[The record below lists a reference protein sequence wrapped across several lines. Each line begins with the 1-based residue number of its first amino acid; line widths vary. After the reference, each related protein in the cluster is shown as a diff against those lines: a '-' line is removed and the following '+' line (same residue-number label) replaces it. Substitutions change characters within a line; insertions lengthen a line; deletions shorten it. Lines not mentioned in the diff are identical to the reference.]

1 MTTYDLSTRTAVV
14 TGAASGMGAATAR
27 LLAAS
32 GARVALVARRQDRL
46 DELAASI
53 GDLALPVAADVTDT
67 ASIEAARDTIHTAFG
82 RVDLV
87 VSAAGVMLPNPITDG
102 RDDEWTRMIETNLHG
117 PLRIVQAFTPDLV
130 AAAAEGLTA
139 DLVTISSV
147 AAHIALPE
155 YAVYNATKAALT
167 HLTGS
172 LRPELG
178 PKNVRVSN
186 IEPGLTRTELGDHI
200 DNTGHAESLA
210 GTFDVLRPLEPEDVA
225 DVIAY
230 LTSRPSHVNLRQ
242 GILVPTHQPT

>member
-1 MTTYDLSTRTAVV
+1 MNTYDLSNRTAIV

-32 GARVALVARRQDRL
+32 GARVALIARRQDRL

-53 GDLALPVAADVTDT
+53 GELALPVAADVTDA
-67 ASIEAARDTIHTAFG
+67 ASVEAARDIIHNAFG
-82 RVDLV
+82 RIDLV
-87 VSAAGVMLPNPITDG
+87 VSAAGVMLPNPVTDG

-117 PLRIVQAFTPDLV
+117 PLRIVRAFTPDLI
-130 AAAAEGLTA
+130 AAAADGHAA

-147 AAHIALPE
+147 AAHVAIPE
-155 YAVYNATKAALT
+155 YAVYNATKAAMT
-167 HLTGS
+167 HLAGS

-186 IEPGLTRTELGDHI
+186 IEPGLTRTELGEHI
-200 DNTGHAESLA
+200 DNSAHSDSLA
-210 GTFDVLRPLEPEDVA
+210 GTFDVLRSLEPEDVA
-225 DVIAY
+225 DLVAY
-230 LTSRPSHVNLRQ
+230 VTSRPSHVNLRQ